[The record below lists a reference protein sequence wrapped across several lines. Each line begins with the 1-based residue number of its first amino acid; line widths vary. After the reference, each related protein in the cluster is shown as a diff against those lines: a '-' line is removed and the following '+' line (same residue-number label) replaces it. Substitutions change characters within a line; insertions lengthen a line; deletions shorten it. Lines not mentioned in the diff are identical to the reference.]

1 MSNREVPEIGPMV
14 KVARKK
20 RGLTLEQLAEKSG
33 VSRSMLSTIERGE
46 VNPTFSVVWSL
57 TQTLGISLNQ
67 LDEGGSSNPVIEHTH
82 AYSIPSQS
90 SPDGLATLSMLSPR
104 TTILPVEWY
113 LLKMQPGAVLESEP
127 HSRGTYEHLT
137 SLSGTLQVDV
147 ATRKI
152 ELAPGD
158 TARYSGDV
166 KHAIRNTS
174 DQPAEAILL
183 IAQPS
188 QYDYRPLS
196 A

>member
-1 MSNREVPEIGPMV
+1 MV

-67 LDEGGSSNPVIEHTH
+67 LDEGTGFNPMIEHIH
-82 AYSIPSQS
+82 AYSTPSQS
-90 SPDGLATLSMLSPR
+90 SPDGLATLLMLSPR
-104 TTILPVEWY
+104 TTVLPVEWH

-127 HSRGTYEHLT
+127 HSPGTYEHLT
-137 SLSGTLQVDV
+137 CISGSLQVDV
-147 ATRKI
+147 ATRTI

-166 KHAIRNTS
+166 QHAIRNKGDT
-174 DQPAEAILL
+174 PGEAILL

-188 QYDYRPLS
+188 QYDYAPKS

>member
-14 KVARKK
+14 KMARKK

-57 TQTLGISLNQ
+57 TQTLGLSLNQ
-67 LDEGGSSNPVIEHTH
+67 LEEGSDSSPMIEHVH
-82 AYSIPSQS
+82 AYSTPTQK
-90 SPDGLATLSMLSPR
+90 SPDGLTTLYMLSPR
-104 TTILPVEWY
+104 LTVLPVEWH
-113 LLKMQPGAVLESEP
+113 LLKMEPGAVLESEP
-127 HSRGTYEHLT
+127 HSPGTYEHLT
-137 SLSGTLQVDV
+137 CTKGHLTVDV
-147 ATRKI
+147 AGQPVEVAT
-152 ELAPGD
+152 GD

-166 KHAIRNTS
+166 THAIKNLGTE
-174 DQPAEAILL
+174 PAEAILL

-188 QYDYRPLS
+188 QYDYGHKS